1 MRASSSAWQM
11 FPLSACEPR
20 VKVSVATA
28 LPTEVPLYDP
38 VSPWNYAAGIFQP
51 FLIQAGLQDEAS
63 PKKGS
68 EQLLQ
73 LIASPMKQ
81 LLWYDGDHSLPV
93 AYVPDAVAWFRTHL
107 QK

>member
-1 MRASSSAWQM
+1 M
-11 FPLSACEPR
+11 
-20 VKVSVATA
+20 ATA
-28 LPTEVPLYDP
+28 LPPEVPLYDP